1 MSMTVAKIRGIRIKI
16 HYTFIIIFVMVTWSL
31 SAYLIPTLIPGLGF
45 AVNLYIAVSG
55 AAVLF
60 SSVILHELAHSIMAI
75 RYGIKVRQIVLF
87 IFGGVSDIEEEPEE
101 FQKEFKI
108 AVVGPLTSFVLAG
121 IFSLVSFIIENIL
134 GSSIST
140 AWQAIDVVLYYGAA
154 ANIMLGAFNLIPA
167 FPLDGGRI
175 LRAILVR
182 RKRDFEAATRSV
194 IRISILISYA
204 LMGFGFLGIIS
215 RTFIGGLW
223 ILLIGWFLNAGA
235 HSYVRQRELGSIL
248 SAVTLRQIMNT
259 NMIGVKNGTNLY
271 DVFTKYFGFYMKTAF
286 PVTDDLGSVIGLIT
300 LNVARDIPEN
310 KRPYTTVDDIMIP
323 RNELI
328 VMDANSNAEEALNK
342 MALRKMNILFI
353 SNEEGNIAGL
363 VTKTDILNIAAERKK
378 YFDGLKQQ

>member
-31 SAYLIPTLIPGLGF
+31 SAYLIPTLIPGLSF
-45 AVNLYIAVSG
+45 AVNLYIAITG

-60 SSVILHELAHSIMAI
+60 SSVILHELAHSIVAI

-87 IFGGVSDIEEEPEE
+87 IFGGVSDIEEEPKE

-108 AVVGPLTSFVLAG
+108 AIVGPLTSFVLAG
-121 IFSLVSFIIENIL
+121 IFSLFGFIIENIF
-134 GSSIST
+134 GNSIST
-140 AWQAIDVVLYYGAA
+140 AWQAIDVVLYYGAM

-175 LRAILVR
+175 LRATLVK
-182 RKRDFEAATRSV
+182 RKGDFEAATRSV
-194 IRISILISYA
+194 IRISILISYV

-235 HSYVRQRELGSIL
+235 HSYMRQRELGSIL
-248 SAVTLRQIMNT
+248 STVTLRQIMNT
-259 NMIGVKNGTNLY
+259 NIIAVKKGTNLY
-271 DVFTKYFGFYMKTAF
+271 EVFTKYFGFYMKTAF
-286 PVTDDLGSVIGLIT
+286 PVTDDFGSIIGLIT
-300 LNVARDIPEN
+300 LDLARAIPEH
-310 KRPYTTVDDIMIP
+310 KRMDTTVDDIMIP
-323 RNELI
+323 RDELI
-328 VMDANSNAEEALNK
+328 LMDANSNAEEALNK

-353 SNEEGNIAGL
+353 SNGEGDIAGL

-378 YFDGLKQQ
+378 YFDGLRQE

>member
-248 SAVTLRQIMNT
+248 SAVTLRHIMNT

-300 LNVARDIPEN
+300 LNVARAIPEN

-328 VMDANSNAEEALNK
+328 IMDANSNAEEALNK

>member
-248 SAVTLRQIMNT
+248 SAVTLRHIMNT

>member
-300 LNVARDIPEN
+300 LNVARAIPEN

>member
-31 SAYLIPTLIPGLGF
+31 SAYLIPTLIPGLSF
-45 AVNLYIAVSG
+45 AVNLYIAITG

-60 SSVILHELAHSIMAI
+60 SSVILHELAHSIVAI
-75 RYGIKVRQIVLF
+75 SYGIKVRQIVLF
-87 IFGGVSDIEEEPEE
+87 IFGGVSDIEEEPKE

-108 AVVGPLTSFVLAG
+108 AIVGPLTSFVLAG
-121 IFSLVSFIIENIL
+121 IFSLFGFIIENIF
-134 GSSIST
+134 GNSIST
-140 AWQAIDVVLYYGAA
+140 AWQAIDVVLYYGAM

-175 LRAILVR
+175 LRATLVK
-182 RKRDFEAATRSV
+182 RKGDFEAATRSV
-194 IRISILISYA
+194 IRISILISYV

-235 HSYVRQRELGSIL
+235 HSYMRQRELGSIL
-248 SAVTLRQIMNT
+248 STVTLRQIMNT
-259 NMIGVKNGTNLY
+259 NIIAVKKGTNLY
-271 DVFTKYFGFYMKTAF
+271 EVFTKYFGFYMKTAF
-286 PVTDDLGSVIGLIT
+286 PVTDDFGSIIGLIT
-300 LNVARDIPEN
+300 LDLARAIPEH
-310 KRPYTTVDDIMIP
+310 KRMDTTVDDIMIP
-323 RNELI
+323 RDELI
-328 VMDANSNAEEALNK
+328 LMDANSNAEEALNK

-353 SNEEGNIAGL
+353 SNGEGDIAGL

-378 YFDGLKQQ
+378 YFDGLRQE